1 MVDRARHICEQV
13 RVPIGIARD
22 ERPELY
28 PLRDLRHR
36 PEERPALEVLAVGIA
51 VEREEVVPGEKR
63 VSPHLFDPEPSVAH
77 LRITRVLRLK
87 LYPDPYRH
95 TSPPLLVNR
104 EIMPRDRGALSSPV
118 EVESAPLAEP
128 ATRIPHRVPA
138 PGSLMSLTRSRA
150 EKMTITPT
158 PRRT

>member
-13 RVPIGIARD
+13 RVPVGVARD
-22 ERPELY
+22 
-28 PLRDLRHR
+28 HR

-104 EIMPRDRGALSSPV
+104 EIMPRDRGALSSLATTAPRLRWRRPV
-118 EVESAPLAEP
+118 CRSEL
-128 ATRIPHRVPA
+128 RVP
-138 PGSLMSLTRSRA
+138 G
-150 EKMTITPT
+150 
-158 PRRT
+158 